1 MSLQAA
7 SHGRVLPGLP
17 VDSLQAR
24 VHSGA
29 ALGGTG
35 PHTVIS
41 LSGRRRPWAVTR
53 FHRAQIH
60 SCIFGLASA
69 LLLSVLDAIAT
80 CFLSDSVKGWFR
92 ESSSIVYGNMPFDII
107 DFLYEISDIY
117 ACRGSTGS
125 CAHRTH
131 FITTSTVMTSL
142 ILGRAS
148 LYISTNCSVDYGC
161 MRLWARFHKGAA
173 PHSGYLLTLLA
184 LLWLSI

>member
-17 VDSLQAR
+17 VDSLHAR

-92 ESSSIVYGNMPFDII
+92 EPSSIVYGNMPFDII
-107 DFLYEISDIY
+107 DVLYEISDIY
-117 ACRGSTGS
+117 ACRGSTAGHAGHVCAAQTHRNHPRHAPSRAHGS
-125 CAHRTH
+125 QSMIPHLWHTRPRVSLDG
-131 FITTSTVMTSL
+131 ST
-142 ILGRAS
+142 
-148 LYISTNCSVDYGC
+148 
-161 MRLWARFHKGAA
+161 
-173 PHSGYLLTLLA
+173 
-184 LLWLSI
+184 

>member
-17 VDSLQAR
+17 VDSLHAR

-80 CFLSDSVKGWFR
+80 CFLSDSVSYTATCPLT
-92 ESSSIVYGNMPFDII
+92 SSTFFTRSPTSMHVEAALQDMRDMCVQRRRIG
-107 DFLYEISDIY
+107 
-117 ACRGSTGS
+117 
-125 CAHRTH
+125 
-131 FITTSTVMTSL
+131 TTPDTRPP
-142 ILGRAS
+142 GRMGRRA
-148 LYISTNCSVDYGC
+148 
-161 MRLWARFHKGAA
+161 
-173 PHSGYLLTLLA
+173 
-184 LLWLSI
+184 